1 MRAYAAFSLG
11 LLGDPGGWEA
21 LATLAG
27 DDNGE
32 VRWHATVALGDLGDE
47 QGVEALIARTEDDIP
62 FVRAHAAIAL
72 SEIGSPKGLD
82 AVERL
87 AASDP
92 AERVKKIAGKAL
104 SALRDKLAQ

>member
-1 MRAYAAFSLG
+1 MNRLA
-11 LLGDPGGWEA
+11 EA

-32 VRWHATVALGDLGDE
+32 VRWHATVALGDVSHE
-47 QGVEALIARTEDDIP
+47 QDVETLIDRTEDEIP

-72 SEIGSPKGLD
+72 SEIGSPKGLE

-92 AERVKKIAGKAL
+92 VERVKKIAGKAL
-104 SALRDKLAQ
+104 RALRDKIAP

>member
-1 MRAYAAFSLG
+1 M
-11 LLGDPGGWEA
+11 EA
-21 LATLAG
+21 LTTLA
-27 DDNGE
+27 DDANGE
-32 VRWHATVALGDLGDE
+32 VRWHATVALGDLSDQ
-47 QGVEALIARTEDDIP
+47 QGVETLIACTEDEIP

-92 AERVKKIAGKAL
+92 VERVKKIAGKAL
-104 SALRDKLAQ
+104 RALRDQIAP